1 LKDTLVDNNKLSYT
15 DYELRMNNVAI
26 TDFEKTIHDA
36 NIKENQEIEVHYFK
50 FAIKVVIP
58 G

>member
-1 LKDTLVDNNKLSYT
+1 
-15 DYELRMNNVAI
+15 MNNVAI